1 MEPVIIIEQ
10 SSTTATAAI
19 IAAIA
24 AILAPVITALINNIH
39 QSRMAKREIYIKRSI
54 EVIEKYISNAGNR
67 SWSEFQEYSCLI
79 FLHVPKEYWKNIEEL
94 NKKLLSR
101 DINGDNSQIY
111 KESVELLTKVSKDL
125 SGYTEKIR
133 K

>member
-1 MEPVIIIEQ
+1 MEPVIIVEQ
-10 SSTTATAAI
+10 NGTTATAAI

-39 QSRMAKREIYIKRSI
+39 LSRMAKREIYIKRSI
-54 EVIEKYISNAGNR
+54 EVIEKYVANVGAE

-79 FLHVPKEYWKNIEEL
+79 FLHVPKKYWKDIEEL
-94 NKKLLSR
+94 NRLLLSR
-101 DINGDNSQIY
+101 DISGGNEHIY
-111 KESVELLTKVSKDL
+111 AKSSELLAKVSQAL
-125 SGYTEKIR
+125 SEYTEEIR